1 VITVF
6 AHAGGDET
14 ETLLEGLAVLA
25 ILVPYA
31 LAVALGALKNYERK
45 GRRPGQ
51 GGELLRLTARPPND
65 KGSEQARL
73 PPQPRPASDG

>member
-1 VITVF
+1 MITVF

-51 GGELLRLTARPPND
+51 GDKAARRSPPSELD
-65 KGSEQARL
+65 I
-73 PPQPRPASDG
+73 

>member
-1 VITVF
+1 MITVF
-6 AHAGGDET
+6 AHAGGDDT

-31 LAVALGALKNYERK
+31 LAVTLGALKNYERK
-45 GRRPGQ
+45 GRGPGQ